1 MKTRIHFL
9 DNLRTFLI
17 FLVVV
22 LHSGLVYE
30 SVLTNNWIVI
40 DPMQNSSIGLIRMYL
55 DLFIM
60 FIMFFISGYFIPFS
74 VENRSTLRF
83 LKSKFKRIML
93 PWIIAVFTLIPAYKA
108 VFLYSRGLPQEEW
121 FSYFH
126 LFQRSGSDLSFFA
139 NSPIQG
145 WLWFLPVLFLFQMLY
160 YALKRSKLL
169 SIKVSVKKAVVLVFA
184 IGLLYSM
191 AISSMGQTGWF
202 NSPIL
207 HFQKERL
214 LVYFMAFLLGS
225 LCNKLKVFE
234 SDRKNKKYYIISNI
248 ILTVSIS
255 IYTVVA
261 LNLFFNMIDP
271 SRNYFFISGMVDRI
285 IYYIS
290 VILSMLSFLYV
301 LIHVFRFN
309 FKMANKLMIQLNKN
323 SYQVYIIHMIVVG
336 VIALLMINLALPAF
350 VKFILLSTL
359 TFAFSNG
366 IVYVYRLLVKKS

>member
-40 DPMQNSSIGLIRMYL
+40 DPIQNSSIGLIRMYL

-74 VENRSTLRF
+74 TENRSTLRF
-83 LKSKFKRIML
+83 LKSKLKRIML

-126 LFQRSGSDLSFFA
+126 LFQRNGSDLSFFS

-169 SIKVSVKKAVVLVFA
+169 SIKVSVKKAVVLLLA

-191 AISSMGQTGWF
+191 AISRMGQTGWF

-309 FKMANKLMIQLNKN
+309 FNRTNKLMIQLNKN
-323 SYQVYIIHMIVVG
+323 SYQVYIIHMIVLG

-366 IVYVYRLLVKKS
+366 IVYVYRLLVKES